1 MGWHATE
8 VLTAWG
14 ELAARVSLML
24 ELARAGRWQQ
34 LPELDAHC
42 DAVFRQ
48 LQDMDAD
55 GLSAQERARTL
66 ALALRIRADQEALQ
80 ALTRPQFL
88 RLVAAVDGLRRAG
101 GQ

>member
-1 MGWHATE
+1 
-8 VLTAWG
+8 
-14 ELAARVSLML
+14 ML

-34 LPELDAHC
+34 LPELDAQC
-42 DAVFRQ
+42 DAAFRQ

-55 GLSAQERARTL
+55 DLSAQERARTL

-88 RLVAAVDGLRRAG
+88 RLARAVDGLPRPG